1 MASTQLAEPVV
12 ARSGSSIHS
21 REEQEYLTPSE
32 ENPLEINRN
41 TSTPATAK
49 HTAEVNPIRSG
60 TFDEPPPPY
69 QELAS
74 ETTDATQEAT
84 QDSTR
89 PTPVEYSRENHPQM
103 IQLPDSGADLPI
115 PVESSAPHSNS
126 MYSTLPE
133 LSPMQSPGSPAL
145 NSPALIPSPLHV
157 RSSSTNKPTLRTSL
171 VSTPSSIFSSAKA
184 REAGYEIEPPIPVR
198 SESMSSDPSINLLAS
213 TEPLKHTRVAGK
225 LMAYLVP
232 FPKPRLKGVRVE
244 NIPERFL
251 VYTPPI
257 PPLSKP
263 VPGEKEG
270 QWRKTKRNWQ
280 EDVRR
285 ATMTNAS
292 AASWK
297 GMKAKSTLLIGR
309 GVDRTRSSNV
319 EFLDRASEGALSSTV
334 EEIEEMDPAEDL
346 EKDALKSGE
355 TSPTDTPEGTSRI
368 PRTVTSVSSLIIS
381 GKEKDKEKEK
391 ITKPP
396 TLDDLTLIYPP
407 SLDLTPEKIRAEF
420 MDTLMRTRTQSRKNA
435 LVASS
440 LFPLAAGIDACL
452 VVTFGGMM
460 DIAGVW
466 TYQSIKGASMSKK
479 MSQGL
484 ALAEEQAAEKAKEA
498 ETPGCTCG
506 HHENDFGF
514 ETNKPKEKGKKK
526 KKDAINLSMQKNT
539 HLEILS
545 RYLALQCLKKDFNL
559 FPHIEEAA
567 GDVNEDAVLEAI
579 GWQPTKRYGR
589 DLEIEFK
596 TKVETLTPEQDEG
609 YQRKEAREDV
619 RRIMKKGANE
629 WTAWCKTF
637 QKDYLKDP
645 EAAVKK

>member
-1 MASTQLAEPVV
+1 
-12 ARSGSSIHS
+12 
-21 REEQEYLTPSE
+21 
-32 ENPLEINRN
+32 
-41 TSTPATAK
+41 
-49 HTAEVNPIRSG
+49 
-60 TFDEPPPPY
+60 
-69 QELAS
+69 
-74 ETTDATQEAT
+74 
-84 QDSTR
+84 
-89 PTPVEYSRENHPQM
+89 
-103 IQLPDSGADLPI
+103 
-115 PVESSAPHSNS
+115 
-126 MYSTLPE
+126 
-133 LSPMQSPGSPAL
+133 
-145 NSPALIPSPLHV
+145 
-157 RSSSTNKPTLRTSL
+157 
-171 VSTPSSIFSSAKA
+171 
-184 REAGYEIEPPIPVR
+184 
-198 SESMSSDPSINLLAS
+198 MSSHPSITLLAS
-213 TEPLKHTRVAGK
+213 TEPLKHTRAAGK

-232 FPKPRLKGVRVE
+232 FPKPRLKGIRVE

-263 VPGEKEG
+263 APGEKES

-297 GMKAKSTLLIGR
+297 GMKAKSTQLIR
-309 GVDRTRSSNV
+309 QGVDKTRSTNV

-334 EEIEEMDPAEDL
+334 EEIEEMEPAEDF
-346 EKDALKSGE
+346 EKDGE
-355 TSPTDTPEGTSRI
+355 SSPADTPEGTSRI
-368 PRTVTSVSSLIIS
+368 PRTLTSASSLVPP
-381 GKEKDKEKEK
+381 DKEKEK
-391 ITKPP
+391 EKNKPP

-420 MDTLMRTRTQSRKNA
+420 MDTLLRTRSQSRKNA

-484 ALAEEQAAEKAKEA
+484 AFAEEQAAEKAKEA
-498 ETPGCTCG
+498 ESPGCTCG

-514 ETNKPKEKGKKK
+514 ETVKPKDKGKKK

-539 HLEILS
+539 RLEILS
-545 RYLALQCLKKDFNL
+545 RYLALQCLKKDFHL

-567 GDVNEDAVLEAI
+567 GDVDEDAVLEAI
-579 GWQPTKRYGR
+579 GWQPTRRFGR
-589 DLEIEFK
+589 DLEVEFK
-596 TKVETLTPEQDEG
+596 SKVETLTPEQDEG

-619 RRIMKKGANE
+619 RRIMKKGATE